1 MALPQTPSRTGDQKR
16 KPLQVP
22 LMYAFRDAFRAH
34 DAKRALDERTA
45 DDERILSNRGSV
57 RRRGANE
64 EQLKANL
71 DIDLSNLV
79 NTVNLES
86 AVDLEGLSWVRK
98 SVQNY
103 GLADMS
109 HITSEAVAGSD
120 VVRNLRDALLRH
132 EPRLIARSVDVKLRE
147 AFNDVTQRISFQVT
161 AEMACRPVDIP
172 LEFVAEID
180 VGSGK
185 VKLSN
190 LAAGTG

>member
-1 MALPQTPSRTGDQKR
+1 MAAR
-16 KPLQVP
+16 
-22 LMYAFRDAFRAH
+22 RA
-34 DAKRALDERTA
+34 ASPAGTTA
-45 DDERILSNRGSV
+45 GS
-57 RRRGANE
+57 AC
-64 EQLKANL
+64 
-71 DIDLSNLV
+71 
-79 NTVNLES
+79 
-86 AVDLEGLSWVRK
+86 
-98 SVQNY
+98 
-103 GLADMS
+103 
-109 HITSEAVAGSD
+109 TSEAVAGSD